1 MEHKCPN
8 EGKEEPDQPCI
19 VCQGLV
25 IPIELELEAKD
36 IVKVDI
42 WTHHKLDQIGRR
54 LNVDIVFPRTTL
66 VLQCLLSWLCVAI

>member
-19 VCQGLV
+19 VCLGLV

-42 WTHHKLDQIGRR
+42 WTHHKLD
-54 LNVDIVFPRTTL
+54 
-66 VLQCLLSWLCVAI
+66 